1 MLNKKFKKTVVLI
14 FSLIMLMSKG
24 YAASQP
30 EPVATIGQFS
40 ILKEDCKLDGYTCD
54 YNLYQ
59 ENVFQST
66 LVDAWDRDLN
76 LEHATANFLHVS
88 YGYTFNIHHDIF
100 ISKQGDVDTYDDL
113 MAVDPK
119 TGCIARLVDWT
130 VPSRTVPSIVFE
142 HIFENKRINKF
153 ELKPDDFEEISSGY
167 MMLLNYF
174 SEIEFDESGDLTYNF
189 KMKSGEFKEVKIQ
202 HPCMPKP

>member
-1 MLNKKFKKTVVLI
+1 M
-14 FSLIMLMSKG
+14 
-24 YAASQP
+24 
-30 EPVATIGQFS
+30 
-40 ILKEDCKLDGYTCD
+40 
-54 YNLYQ
+54 
-59 ENVFQST
+59 
-66 LVDAWDRDLN
+66 
-76 LEHATANFLHVS
+76 HVS

-100 ISKQGDVDTYDDL
+100 ISKQGDVDTYDDF

-130 VPSRTVPSIVFE
+130 VPSIVFE
-142 HIFENKRINKF
+142 RVFENKRINKF
-153 ELKPDDFEEISSGY
+153 ELAPDDFEDISSGY
-167 MMLLNYF
+167 MMLLHYF